1 MGDRDFGVLVLPDAS
16 APEMLARFRR
26 VEEFGFDQLFLPD
39 HMANVFATQPAWLD
53 GATMAAAAVLST
65 ERIRIGT
72 LVSNPVLRAPALL
85 AKEALTLDHLSGGR
99 FELGIGAGI
108 VPADHHATGTEPWS
122 VRERVAR
129 FAEYVRVL
137 DEILSAGGE
146 RYTFDGEWYRVRDL
160 ATGPAA
166 VRRPRPP
173 IVVGGQAPSILR
185 VAAERADVWNT
196 NGKPELS
203 LDENIAL
210 AARQNRELDELC
222 ERNGRDPR
230 ALRRSALLWAT
241 TDPLTGPAG
250 LEELVERLSGAGIED
265 FVLGWPEPAQ
275 TDRFEALVR
284 EVIPKLR

>member
-1 MGDRDFGVLVLPDAS
+1 MRARDFGVLVLPDAS
-16 APEMLARFRR
+16 APAVLERFRR
-26 VEEFGFDQLFLPD
+26 VEEFGFDQVFLPD
-39 HMANVFATQPAWLD
+39 HIANVFATEPAWLD
-53 GATMAAAAVLST
+53 GATLAAAAAVAT

-72 LVSNPVLRAPALL
+72 LVSNPVLRPPALL

-108 VPADHHATGTEPWS
+108 VAADHHATGTEPWS

-137 DEILSAGGE
+137 DEILSADGE
-146 RYTFDGEWYRVRDL
+146 PYTFEGRWYSVRDL

-173 IVVGGQAPSILR
+173 IVIGGQAPSILR
-185 VAAERADVWNT
+185 VAAQRADVWNT

-210 AARQNRELDELC
+210 VARQNRELDELC
-222 ERNGRDPR
+222 DGYGRDPR

-275 TDRFEALVR
+275 ADRFETLVR